1 MKLPSMAKKSKI
13 IQQEIPQIKDRLNY
27 FKSSSWFNWDK
38 LNLQIKK
45 DRRK

>member
-1 MKLPSMAKKSKI
+1 MKLSSMAKKSKM

-38 LNLQIKK
+38 FNLQIKK
-45 DRRK
+45 SRK